1 MFGSTKAHR
10 AHTQVKQTVRKLTQM
25 LMIPMESILTNISNI
40 QKTMSQVLSVPIKI
54 TSLPIR
60 LRLIVARQKR
70 HKLAATVIRIAYGSL
85 INASKDLNGFKS

>member
-1 MFGSTKAHR
+1 
-10 AHTQVKQTVRKLTQM
+10 
-25 LMIPMESILTNISNI
+25 
-40 QKTMSQVLSVPIKI
+40 MSQVLTVPIKK